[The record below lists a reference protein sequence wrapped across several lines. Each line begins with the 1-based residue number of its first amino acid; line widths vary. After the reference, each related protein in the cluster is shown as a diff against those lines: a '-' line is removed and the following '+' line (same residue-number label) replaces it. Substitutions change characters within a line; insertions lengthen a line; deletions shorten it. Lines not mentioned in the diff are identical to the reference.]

1 MKQNIDEVILNKYY
15 RKSLNM
21 PISGNISRLR
31 LPTRSLAL
39 NISAAKQAY
48 SNCKLTVLRIL
59 KTSVNPDDCK
69 LFNFTIN
76 RNPKTDDI
84 LTLADINLN
93 ANKF

>member
-1 MKQNIDEVILNKYY
+1 
-15 RKSLNM
+15 M
-21 PISGNISRLR
+21 PISGNISHLH

-39 NISAAKQAY
+39 NISTAKQVY

-59 KTSVNPDDCK
+59 KTSVNPDACK

-84 LTLADINLN
+84 VMLADINLH
-93 ANKF
+93 ANKC